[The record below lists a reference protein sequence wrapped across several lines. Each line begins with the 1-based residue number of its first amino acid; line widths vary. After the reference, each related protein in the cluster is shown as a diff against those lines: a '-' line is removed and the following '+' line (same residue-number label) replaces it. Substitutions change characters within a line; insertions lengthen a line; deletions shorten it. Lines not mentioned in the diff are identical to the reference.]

1 MEEWQVIKERT
12 IDGVR
17 NITIEKFDR
26 EWDATQCLKTEW
38 REKSKEGAARTPGVN
53 CVDGIS
59 GDEHSA
65 FVLTVDN
72 STPGDIAVEKFEWSV
87 VPPSDIVDKHKR
99 KTLSVET
106 EAGTLMATAVDG
118 GIQVE
123 YLDKKEAQKEC
134 PYGDLMFHAAFV
146 REKGAFVA
154 SMFDGDEDTPLC
166 TVCLA
171 PETPQKGQGDA
182 NEDDE
187 PVGLVPQPGTI
198 EMNARCDA
206 GVFTAKQIGT
216 SKDIGLRGFEIWF
229 EPDGGKPLPMAISE
243 FSEEND
249 RLIENLIYAG
259 DINCPE
265 AALMFEP
272 ESGDLEDPVKPVP
285 PGALPQ
291 NTNFNLCAVRKLKLT
306 GKDVANVMDAAIDY
320 ISWASDVEVLGEM
333 RGEFVS
339 EEITRGGVIR
349 FFDAES
355 DDTWDLDLE
364 KFLKG
369 FRLWVEKGYDHYH
382 AVQEDGTVDCINIDG
397 PAADAIVQLAL
408 FDELVFD

>member
-1 MEEWQVIKERT
+1 MKYAPLERNKWT
-12 IDGVR
+12 VQRI
-17 NITIEKFDR
+17 
-26 EWDATQCLKTEW
+26 LKAGRQSFYRLVCWT
-38 REKSKEGAARTPGVN
+38 G
-53 CVDGIS
+53 
-59 GDEHSA
+59 EHTKYYGM
-65 FVLTVDN
+65 FL
-72 STPGDIAVEKFEWSV
+72 
-87 VPPSDIVDKHKR
+87 
-99 KTLSVET
+99 
-106 EAGTLMATAVDG
+106 
-118 GIQVE
+118 
-123 YLDKKEAQKEC
+123 YKKEAQKEY
-134 PYGDLMFHAAFV
+134 PYGDLMFYAAFV
-146 REKGAFVA
+146 REKGAFVT
-154 SMFDGDEDTPLC
+154 SMFDGDEDAPLC

-187 PVGLVPQPGTI
+187 SEGLVPQPGTV

-216 SKDIGLRGFEIWF
+216 SKDTGLRGFEIWF
-229 EPDGGKPLPMAISE
+229 EPVGGKPLPMAISE

-249 RLIENLIYAG
+249 RLIENLIYDG

-272 ESGDLEDPVKPVP
+272 KSGDPEDLVKPVP

-291 NTNFNLCAVRKLKLT
+291 NTSFNLCAVRKLKLT
-306 GKDVANVMDAAIDY
+306 GKDVDNIMDAAMDY
-320 ISWASDVEVLGEM
+320 ISWASDVEVLNEM

-364 KFLKG
+364 KFL
-369 FRLWVEKGYDHYH
+369 
-382 AVQEDGTVDCINIDG
+382 
-397 PAADAIVQLAL
+397 
-408 FDELVFD
+408 